1 MFSACQLRMLTT
13 LSRIRLELL
22 LYSQAGNAD
31 LSTWALKLR
40 TALQDYPEILKEV
53 SPILGRAIDEDD
65 WVLDEVRLS
74 AISNAI
80 LSYTSA
86 TEFYLS
92 DLIQLKL
99 EKMPNLFKR
108 ALDLKEVSINR
119 MDIVNFSSIEQMRKK
134 YIKQLSYEFIG
145 GELWTKKFIG
155 ASKLFDIPVEKTSLL
170 LKSID
175 SIWIHR
181 NKIAHMNKNAHLPI
195 TIINLN
201 GKEIVIENLSGEGYM
216 AFCINLL
223 ELMTKGCQ
231 ALKAWEKSISQK
243 WDKNFID
250 LDLMDELDEIE
261 KDL

>member
-1 MFSACQLRMLTT
+1 MFSACQLRLLTT

-53 SPILGRAIDEDD
+53 SSIVERAIDEDD

-119 MDIVNFSSIEQMRKK
+119 MDIVNFSSI
-134 YIKQLSYEFIG
+134 
-145 GELWTKKFIG
+145 
-155 ASKLFDIPVEKTSLL
+155 
-170 LKSID
+170 
-175 SIWIHR
+175 
-181 NKIAHMNKNAHLPI
+181 
-195 TIINLN
+195 
-201 GKEIVIENLSGEGYM
+201 
-216 AFCINLL
+216 
-223 ELMTKGCQ
+223 
-231 ALKAWEKSISQK
+231 
-243 WDKNFID
+243 
-250 LDLMDELDEIE
+250 
-261 KDL
+261 